1 MNLTENIRLALRAIS
16 ANKLRTALTLL
27 IIIFGIMALI
37 GILTATEGINQ
48 SVLSSFSDMGSNT
61 FSIKNEGEVR
71 HRRHRKALTTNPVIT
86 MLQCQDFKKNYM
98 YPA

>member
-1 MNLTENIRLALRAIS
+1 MNLTENIRLALRAIT

-48 SVLSSFSDMGSNT
+48 SVLNSFSEMGSNT
-61 FSIKNEGEVR
+61 FSIKNEGER
-71 HRRHRKALTTNPVIT
+71 SGTAGIERLW
-86 MLQCQDFKKNYM
+86 
-98 YPA
+98 